1 MAKKRRPKT
10 KNCDTENCLVHKFWP
25 AIVDAFGSDATYH
38 IDEADGELIVRTGLR
53 VMPDG
58 EVSEC
63 PWEYKWTT
71 LTCSKCRR
79 KGHVRL
85 DVLQRRLTTHCPYCT
100 AAKHLTELS

>member
-1 MAKKRRPKT
+1 
-10 KNCDTENCLVHKFWP
+10 
-25 AIVDAFGSDATYH
+25 
-38 IDEADGELIVRTGLR
+38 
-53 VMPDG
+53 
-58 EVSEC
+58 
-63 PWEYKWTT
+63 